1 MSSLRPTERFDSR
14 QVTPRPTPR
23 ALEMS
28 HGALDAYRDA
38 YARVRVEREA
48 WSQEHARARA
58 LFGAVVNAFERLPA
72 LARAMT
78 RKTYGD
84 DVEATFAR
92 VTVSAQYASLDAM
105 FVGLV
110 EACEGLERVATAMRR
125 AKTDAWRRI
134 DAMEHAPSLGGG
146 EGGTAAERGG
156 VRVGAGGDVAD
167 ASRRERVGES
177 ADDAGADVRGRGGV
191 ANDASIVRG
200 ASEFGSGG
208 DSIDH
213 RSGAGEERGV
223 GSREEVAASRSVA
236 RRRRG

>member
-1 MSSLRPTERFDSR
+1 MFLESLPPPSSHVLPDVVIVE
-14 QVTPRPTPR
+14 PTPGARERPVERDRVRRPRHRARVAMSGAMDVVTASHRTIRFAPSDAAPDPAR

-38 YARVRVEREA
+38 YARVRVERESWA
-48 WSQEHARARA
+48 REHARARA

-92 VTVSAQYASLDAM
+92 ATVSAQYASLDAM

-146 EGGTAAERGG
+146 RRWDRSRAWRSACWGWRRCGGCIETRARW
-156 VRVGAGGDVAD
+156 
-167 ASRRERVGES
+167 RER
-177 ADDAGADVRGRGGV
+177 
-191 ANDASIVRG
+191 
-200 ASEFGSGG
+200 
-208 DSIDH
+208 
-213 RSGAGEERGV
+213 
-223 GSREEVAASRSVA
+223 
-236 RRRRG
+236 

>member
-48 WSQEHARARA
+48 WAREHARARA

-92 VTVSAQYASLDAM
+92 ATVSAQYASLDAM

-146 EGGTAAERGG
+146 EKVGPQPSVAECVLGLEEMWRMH
-156 VRVGAGGDVAD
+156 RD
-167 ASRRERVGES
+167 ES
-177 ADDAGADVRGRGGV
+177 ALARALTTRARTCEDAEELRTMHRLFAAQANLDPEEIRLIIDRVPVKNVESDRGR
-191 ANDASIVRG
+191 R
-200 ASEFGSGG
+200 
-208 DSIDH
+208 
-213 RSGAGEERGV
+213 
-223 GSREEVAASRSVA
+223 
-236 RRRRG
+236 